1 MKTRENSRN
10 SNIEKKKNIENEY
23 FERKKR
29 KNSFKIELINTF
41 GDQKKSPRIPFIKP
55 SEVDDF

>member
-1 MKTRENSRN
+1 M
-10 SNIEKKKNIENEY
+10 NILK
-23 FERKKR
+23 ERKEKIP
-29 KNSFKIELINTF
+29 FKIELINTF

>member
-1 MKTRENSRN
+1 MKSRDT
-10 SNIEKKKNIENEY
+10 SQKDKKKNQIENEY

-41 GDQKKSPRIPFIKP
+41 GDNKSPWIPYHKAN
-55 SEVDDF
+55 EMDDF

>member
-1 MKTRENSRN
+1 MKSRDT
-10 SNIEKKKNIENEY
+10 SQKDKKKNQIENEY

-41 GDQKKSPRIPFIKP
+41 GDNKSP
-55 SEVDDF
+55 

>member
-1 MKTRENSRN
+1 MKSRGNSRASHN
-10 SNIEKKKNIENEY
+10 DKKKNIEEEY

-41 GDQKKSPRIPFIKP
+41 GDNKSP
-55 SEVDDF
+55 